1 MKNRFS
7 SQILS
12 KGAYDMEFKLEEVK
26 FRGSKLTEKQIA
38 VLELVAEGMTNLEI
52 SESLFLS
59 IRTVESH
66 LLRIRNI
73 IGEHM
78 PEGKKISDRKLVLFA
93 RDFIEGM
100 LTYKNIRKKEMQS
113 HFLWSGNRK
122 YA

>member
-1 MKNRFS
+1 
-7 SQILS
+7 
-12 KGAYDMEFKLEEVK
+12 MEFKLEEVK

-78 PEGKKISDRKLVLFA
+78 PKGKKISDRQLVLFA
-93 RDFIEGM
+93 KDFVEGM
-100 LTYKNIRKKEMQS
+100 LTYKNIRKKEINS